1 MWDERYSEEEYVY
14 GTDPNE
20 FLASMFKRI
29 PKGRVLCLADGEG
42 RNSVFLAEQGYEV
55 TAVDA
60 SSVGI
65 EKGRRLAA
73 ERGVQVETIHADLG
87 EFDIQPNHWQG
98 VVSIFAHIP
107 PEARRR
113 IHRQVV
119 EGLVSGGVLVLEAY
133 TPQQLEFGTGGPKVP
148 ELTMDLERLRP
159 ELTGLDFELAT
170 EFERDV
176 VEGKFHTGR
185 GAVVQV
191 LAIKAATLQG

>member
-1 MWDERYSEEEYVY
+1 MIWDERYDVDEYIY
-14 GTDPNE
+14 GTEPND
-20 FLASMFKRI
+20 FLREMCQRI

-42 RNSVFLAEQGYEV
+42 RNSVFLAEQGYDV

-73 ERGVQVETIHADLG
+73 ERGVTVESIHADLA
-87 EFDIQPNHWQG
+87 EFDIAANTWQG

-107 PEARRR
+107 PEARKR

-119 EGLVSGGVLVLEAY
+119 EGLVPGGVLVLEAY
-133 TPQQLEFGTGGPKVP
+133 TPQQLALGTGGPKVP
-148 ELTMDLERLRP
+148 ELTMDLHRLYP
-159 ELTGLDFELAT
+159 ELDGLDFEVAR

-176 VEGKFHTGR
+176 VEGNFHTGR

-191 LAIKAATLQG
+191 LAIKPAG

>member
-1 MWDERYSEEEYVY
+1 MIWDERYDVEEYIY
-14 GTDPNE
+14 GIEPND
-20 FLASMFKRI
+20 FLREMCQKI

-73 ERGVQVETIHADLG
+73 QRGVEVESIHADLG
-87 EFDIQPNHWQG
+87 EFEIEPGSWQG
-98 VVSIFAHIP
+98 IVSIFAHIP
-107 PEARRR
+107 PEARQR

-119 EGLVSGGVLVLEAY
+119 EGLVPGGVLVLEAY
-133 TPQQLEFGTGGPKVP
+133 TPKQLEFGTGGPKVP
-148 ELTMDLERLRP
+148 ELTMDLERLTP
-159 ELTGLDFELAT
+159 ELEGLEFKLAQ

-176 VEGKFHTGR
+176 VEGQFHTGR

-191 LAIKAATLQG
+191 MAVKADR